1 MAYQAADIQEVTHGS
16 GSGLSGCEVH
26 ALILSSA
33 DSAVTRAQAMIADYS
48 PLGSAS
54 CALFARKF
62 REEDALTYLSVAEG
76 FLQRPPALEPIRKAN
91 RL

>member
-1 MAYQAADIQEVTHGS
+1 M
-16 GSGLSGCEVH
+16 VH
-26 ALILSSA
+26 
-33 DSAVTRAQAMIADYS
+33 AQAMIADYS

-62 REEDALTYLSVAEG
+62 REEDVLTFLSVAEG
-76 FLQRPPALEPIRKAN
+76 YLQRPPALEPLRKAN

>member
-1 MAYQAADIQEVTHGS
+1 MR
-16 GSGLSGCEVH
+16 LGCQVMQVMH
-26 ALILSSA
+26 RYVICSVPRSRA
-33 DSAVTRAQAMIADYS
+33 DSAVIPAQAMIADYS

-54 CALFARKF
+54 CPLFARKF
-62 REEDALTYLSVAEG
+62 REEDVLTYLSVAEG